1 MFNRVK
7 QLIRYVFPNYT
18 GKDENMARKYLDKYE
33 FELFDNMSNYDKK
46 HSINILKDIL
56 KDIELK
62 DNKKIIKLALL
73 HDIGKEKDINIVDRI
88 LHVILKNNSK
98 LSNHTIKGYEKLK
111 KYNIEMA
118 KLILEHHNKN
128 IKNEEL
134 KKFQKLDDN
143 N

>member
-7 QLIRYVFPNYT
+7 QLIRYIFQNYT
-18 GKDENMARKYLDKYE
+18 DEDKQLAMKYLDEYE
-33 FELFDNMSNYDKK
+33 FKLFNDMGNYDKK

-56 KDIELK
+56 NNKVLK

-73 HDIGKEKDINIVDRI
+73 HDIGKEKNITIIDRV
-88 LHVILKNNSK
+88 LYVIFKKNSK
-98 LSNHTIKGYEKLK
+98 LSDHTIKGYGKYKE
-111 KYNIEMA
+111 YNIEIA
-118 KLILEHHNKN
+118 RLILEHHNKN

-134 KKFQKLDDN
+134 KVFQKLDDN